1 VGDDAILD
9 QILSDGV
16 KPTRKCKGKNSG
28 ANAGRVGGT
37 CPKAST
43 CGKQSF
49 CSFLQLFSYI
59 TLLRQHS
66 EHRIGNLLFISCFFV
81 TEVGINQDSGGQF
94 RDIIN
99 AYLEPK
105 CHSPDSEA
113 VQRLAFIFP
122 TLLND

>member
-1 VGDDAILD
+1 MELNLQENVKEKIVAPMQGGLVEHAQKKVPVVSKIL
-9 QILSDGV
+9 
-16 KPTRKCKGKNSG
+16 
-28 ANAGRVGGT
+28 
-37 CPKAST
+37 
-43 CGKQSF
+43 

-59 TLLRQHS
+59 TVLRQHN

-105 CHSPDSEA
+105 CHSPYSEA

>member
-1 VGDDAILD
+1 VGDDAILN

-37 CPKAST
+37 CPKEST
-43 CGKQSF
+43 CGKQS
-49 CSFLQLFSYI
+49 CVVFSSYLATSHFFANTMNI
-59 TLLRQHS
+59 ELEICCPYLV
-66 EHRIGNLLFISCFFV
+66 FFV

-122 TLLND
+122 TLLID